1 MMVDC
6 REEYFGIQT
15 VDADMALSNR
25 RMYFHILFVNLIVRL
40 SLTAAIFATLCS
52 EYSVLH
58 WLSYNNIG

>member
-1 MMVDC
+1 MIVDC

-25 RMYFHILFVNLIVRL
+25 RMYFHILFVNLVRL
-40 SLTAAIFATLCS
+40 SLIAAIFATLRS

>member
-25 RMYFHILFVNLIVRL
+25 RMYFHILFVNLIHRL
-40 SLTAAIFATLCS
+40 TDRRLFILTFLCFFLD
-52 EYSVLH
+52 SVFI
-58 WLSYNNIG
+58 S